1 MRTGCILN
9 SALNYFGS
17 MACLLFFGL
26 VLASSG
32 AEKNILTEPVPR
44 ADETNEAQQ
53 TLRSYLQLQEQLHST
68 LLTIERTR
76 KEADAAAKAN
86 ADAIAQRLEAIEQTL
101 GSQQRNEASLL
112 QNSNRVTLLAAEI
125 FAGLG
130 LLAMIFTAWFL
141 LRAMNRLA
149 AVAAAFPPA
158 QSLGSGS
165 TASFAS
171 ADLHRIN
178 VHPVEEPSGQ
188 LLGVIERLEKRV
200 HELEHTSHL
209 SLPTNQD
216 IQHNGAN
223 HSPAATTGPDAE
235 ASPRPAS
242 VEKPVSNP
250 DPADRIAVILG
261 KGQSLLSLDKAEEA
275 IACFDEALALDS
287 HHAEALVKKGTA
299 LERLKRLD
307 EAIACYD
314 RAIAANRSMT
324 LAYLYKGGVC
334 NQLERFTEA
343 LECYELALRSQQ
355 KA

>member
-1 MRTGCILN
+1 MRTGCIRN
-9 SALNYFGS
+9 SALNYFS
-17 MACLLFFGL
+17 SIACLLVFGL
-26 VLASSG
+26 VLASAG
-32 AEKNILTEPVPR
+32 AEKNILTEPVSR
-44 ADETNEAQQ
+44 GEETNEAQQ
-53 TLRSYLQLQEQLHST
+53 TLRSYLQLQEQLHAT

-86 ADAIAQRLEAIEQTL
+86 ADTIAARLEAIEQTL
-101 GSQQRNEASLL
+101 GTQQRSAASLL
-112 QNSNRVTLLAAEI
+112 QNSNRVTLIAAGI

-149 AVAAAFPPA
+149 AVAAAFPTGHT
-158 QSLGSGS
+158 LGAGS
-165 TASFAS
+165 TTSFAS
-171 ADLHRIN
+171 TDLHRIN
-178 VHPVEEPSGQ
+178 VHPVEESSGQ

-209 SLPTNQD
+209 SLPINQD
-216 IQHNGAN
+216 VHHNGAS
-223 HSPAATTGPDAE
+223 HSPEATSSPGAVPKPAPAE
-235 ASPRPAS
+235 NTASTPA
-242 VEKPVSNP
+242 PG
-250 DPADRIAVILG
+250 DHIAVILG

-275 IACFDEALALDS
+275 IDCFDEALALDS
-287 HHAEALVKKGTA
+287 HHAETLVKKGTA

-355 KA
+355 KT